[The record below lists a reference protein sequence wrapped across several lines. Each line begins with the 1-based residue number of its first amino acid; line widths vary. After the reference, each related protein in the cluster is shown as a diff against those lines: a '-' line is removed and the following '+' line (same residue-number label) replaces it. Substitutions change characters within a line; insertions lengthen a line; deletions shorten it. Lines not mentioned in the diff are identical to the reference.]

1 MKICFHLVVWACLC
15 SYLHASAGVITGTV
29 IDQQKQPVEFA
40 TITLL
45 KASDSSLVK
54 GEFTDQS
61 GTFVFEQVNEG
72 SYIITVAG
80 VGFETHAIKEVALN
94 NNILR
99 VELGT
104 ITLMPVAN
112 ELNGVTVVA
121 EKPMIQHEHDK
132 MILNISESS
141 IAAGGSVMDALG
153 KAPGVMVDQ
162 DGNISLRGK
171 QGVLVM
177 IDDKPTYLSPEQLAN
192 QLRAMPADA
201 VSKIEVIT
209 NPSARYDAEGNAGI
223 INIVTKKDKNLGLN
237 GSATAGLE
245 HSKAGWSPEAGINL
259 NYRVKKVNLFGS
271 YNYSDYGQLQTLN
284 VIRNFDD
291 GDIQS
296 AVTEKS
302 TMDNHYIDH
311 SYKTGIDFFL
321 NEKNTFGFVASGYA
335 DKYLSTNNTN
345 AVITNSDAVY
355 EPSSDTYGDLNNVAG
370 NYSFNFNYDGK
381 LDTAGATISAD
392 VDYSK
397 FNGEGDDNYI
407 TTYYNQDG
415 SATENPFIYHSL
427 SPGTI
432 DIMSAKVD
440 FASPLKKE
448 WNFETG
454 LKASSVKNDNE
465 AIFSVQQNN
474 EWVIDSLRS
483 NDFIYT
489 ENIYAGYVQL
499 SRQFKKISIQAG
511 LRGEVTDANGNSVTL
526 QESFKRNYFQLFPS
540 LNISNRIND
549 KHTVSFSYSRRIDR
563 PRYDQLNP
571 FLFFLDPYLYQQG
584 NPNLK
589 PQLTHSLELSY
600 LFKETYALSF
610 NYSNTTDEIQEQF
623 YQTDSTKTIVLL
635 SDNFG
640 RNTTY
645 ALTAYA
651 PLQPVKWWSVT
662 PVFTGFY
669 QDLQTEYL
677 ETTYHN
683 SQLGFQINIQNS
695 FTLPKGFALEL
706 SAQYQSKV
714 IFSIA
719 SIEPNGDVSVGLKK
733 TFLDGK
739 ASVKV
744 NANDIFNTN
753 NIKGDIRYANIDSY
767 FEQNNDRQRY
777 GINFSYRFGNSQSSQ
792 RQRNN
797 AIEEEK
803 SRVKRAG

>member
-1 MKICFHLVVWACLC
+1 
-15 SYLHASAGVITGTV
+15 
-29 IDQQKQPVEFA
+29 
-40 TITLL
+40 
-45 KASDSSLVK
+45 
-54 GEFTDQS
+54 
-61 GTFVFEQVNEG
+61 
-72 SYIITVAG
+72 
-80 VGFETHAIKEVALN
+80 
-94 NNILR
+94 
-99 VELGT
+99 
-104 ITLMPVAN
+104 
-112 ELNGVTVVA
+112 
-121 EKPMIQHEHDK
+121 
-132 MILNISESS
+132 
-141 IAAGGSVMDALG
+141 
-153 KAPGVMVDQ
+153 
-162 DGNISLRGK
+162 
-171 QGVLVM
+171 
-177 IDDKPTYLSPEQLAN
+177 
-192 QLRAMPADA
+192 
-201 VSKIEVIT
+201 
-209 NPSARYDAEGNAGI
+209 
-223 INIVTKKDKNLGLN
+223 
-237 GSATAGLE
+237 
-245 HSKAGWSPEAGINL
+245 
-259 NYRVKKVNLFGS
+259 
-271 YNYSDYGQLQTLN
+271 
-284 VIRNFDD
+284 
-291 GDIQS
+291 
-296 AVTEKS
+296 
-302 TMDNHYIDH
+302 MDNHYIDH

-345 AVITNSDAVY
+345 AVITNTDAVY

-370 NYSFNFNYDGK
+370 NYSFNLNYDGK